1 MKKSKHNGI
10 ISLWKFLFSV
20 MIVILHCDSLAGNN
34 EKTLFIGGAIAVEFF
49 FITSGYLMAVSAF
62 KSGRKK
68 DVASDT
74 WSFIGKK
81 FKALFP
87 YVLIAFLSISIV
99 NIIFKSNNIYNWIT
113 SIWDLFL
120 LRMTGIKTARINKVA
135 WYLSA
140 MLLSMLIIYPLLRK
154 YKKNYSTLIAPIIV
168 IFLAGY
174 MSHQYGHLRT
184 PVKWIGFCYKGLL
197 RAFLELNI
205 GVIVYEMTMR
215 FKKLDFTK
223 FGRVFITILEV
234 SCFSIIFIIAQFLV
248 KGTRLDFIMLVIF
261 SVGIMLAFSEK
272 SYFYNFCCNKFF
284 YYLEKLSLS
293 IYVNHLAFVY
303 ILQYAECFS
312 VVSYPIKVLICV
324 ISSII
329 FSMFTLKLVELW
341 QKQEG
346 KVVHFLKD
354 KIIVSNKQRNEA

>member
-1 MKKSKHNGI
+1 MQKSKHNGI

-20 MIVILHCDSLAGNN
+20 MIVILHCDCLAENN

-62 KSGRKK
+62 KRGRKK
-68 DVASDT
+68 DIVSDT
-74 WSFIGKK
+74 WNFIGKK

-154 YKKNYSTLIAPIIV
+154 YKKKYSTFIAPIIV

-174 MSHQYGHLRT
+174 MSHQYGDLGE
-184 PVKWIGFCYKGLL
+184 PMQWVGFCYKGLL

-205 GVIVYEMTMR
+205 GVILYEVVSY
-215 FKKLDFTK
+215 FKKVKLTNL
-223 FGRVFITILEV
+223 GHNLITFLEV
-234 SCFSIIFIIAQFLV
+234 FCFTIVFMISQFLE
-248 KGTRLDFIMLVIF
+248 KGNKLDYIVLVILT
-261 SVGIMLAFSEK
+261 VGIGIAFSEK
-272 SYFYNFCCNKFF
+272 SKFYSFCCNKFF
-284 YYLEKLSLS
+284 YYLERLSVPIFLNQMAV
-293 IYVNHLAFVY
+293 IYFMEYSSWFSNWNYYGKVAFC
-303 ILQYAECFS
+303 LGSLFLFS
-312 VVSYPIKVLICV
+312 AL
-324 ISSII
+324 
-329 FSMFTLKLVELW
+329 TLKVVELW
-341 QKQEG
+341 QKNEERIFSFI
-346 KVVHFLKD
+346 K
-354 KIIVSNKQRNEA
+354 NKFILNK

>member
-1 MKKSKHNGI
+1 MKIDKHNGI
-10 ISLWKFLFSV
+10 ISIWKFLFSLMV
-20 MIVILHCDSLAGNN
+20 VILHCDFLAPSKNQII
-34 EKTLFIGGAIAVEFF
+34 LRGGSIAVEFF

-62 KSGRKK
+62 KRSNKK
-68 DVASDT
+68 NIISDT
-74 WSFIGKK
+74 WSFIWKK
-81 FKALFP
+81 VKTLFP
-87 YVLIAFLSISIV
+87 YVLIAFISVTIVTIVFTSHNIYDWLLSIW
-99 NIIFKSNNIYNWIT
+99 NLIF
-113 SIWDLFL
+113 LE
-120 LRMTGIKTARINKVA
+120 MTGIKSTPINPLT

-174 MSHQYGHLRT
+174 MCHQYGHLRT